1 MADIILVAAL
11 LIFVHIGA
19 KKGLIRTLFGAIS
32 TLLSLFLTAFIY
44 HPFSQI
50 LQNSAVGDYVRKLVE
65 KSFEQKIQ
73 EGAIIPLLNEVTKS
87 TSTIIINIIS
97 FIIIIIATR
106 LILSLLSRVLNIA
119 SKLPLIK
126 QLNSILGMIAGAVSG
141 ILICYIIIGIIGALN
156 GEGNISIMQKSIE
169 NSYIAIK
176 IYENNFVSNML
187 LSYFH

>member
-11 LIFVHIGA
+11 LIFVRIGA
-19 KKGLIRTLFGAIS
+19 KKGLIRTLFGTIS

-50 LQNSAVGDYVRKLVE
+50 LHNSAVGDYVRKLVE

-97 FIIIIIATR
+97 FIIVIIATR
-106 LILSLLSRVLNIA
+106 LILSILSRVLNIA

-126 QLNSILGMIAGAVSG
+126 QLNSILGMIAGAISG

-169 NSYIAIK
+169 NSYIAINM
-176 IYENNFVSNML
+176 YENNFVSNML

>member
-11 LIFVHIGA
+11 FIFVRIGA

-32 TLLSLFLTAFIY
+32 TLLSLFLTVLIY
-44 HPFSQI
+44 QPFSQM
-50 LQNSAVGDYVRKLVE
+50 LHNSAVGDYVRNLVE

-106 LILSLLSRVLNIA
+106 LILSILSRVLNIA

-141 ILICYIIIGIIGALN
+141 FLFCYIIIGIIGALN
-156 GEGNISIMQKSIE
+156 GEGSISIMQKSIE

-176 IYENNFVSNML
+176 MYENNFVSNML

>member
-11 LIFVHIGA
+11 LIFVRIGA

-50 LQNSAVGDYVRKLVE
+50 LHNSAVGDYVRKLVE

-73 EGAIIPLLNEVTKS
+73 EGAIIPLLNEVIKS

-106 LILSLLSRVLNIA
+106 LILSILSRALNIA

-141 ILICYIIIGIIGALN
+141 ILICYIIIGVIGALN

-176 IYENNFVSNML
+176 MYENNFVSNML

>member
-106 LILSLLSRVLNIA
+106 LILSILSRVLNIA

>member
-1 MADIILVAAL
+1 MADIILVVVL
-11 LIFVHIGA
+11 LIFVRIGA

-32 TLLSLFLTAFIY
+32 TLLSLFLTALIY

-50 LQNSAVGDYVRKLVE
+50 LHNSAVGDYVRKLVE

-73 EGAIIPLLNEVTKS
+73 EGAIIPLLDKATES
-87 TSTIIINIIS
+87 ASIIIINIIS
-97 FIIIIIATR
+97 FIVIIIATR
-106 LILSLLSRVLNIA
+106 LILSILSRVLDIA

-126 QLNSILGMIAGAVSG
+126 QLNSILGMIAGSVSG
-141 ILICYIIIGIIGALN
+141 FLLCYIIIGIIGALN

-176 IYENNFVSNML
+176 MYENNFVSNML